1 MKRPLLR
8 GAPLCLT
15 ILWASIDVSCS
26 FFPAAVAPAR
36 LSRTKFSDSRNP
48 WTTRL
53 EAEEATIGTAAL
65 SDDVEFQLPD
75 EADEKALFSESTFP
89 ISPKSLL
96 LKCKMVIHAQQ
107 TGLQD
112 GSLDEN
118 IYASDFRFVA
128 PFVGGRT
135 PRPGMND
142 PPPGLPKKE
151 YLAALRSFDLLAAF
165 PDMKNNYHAFRVD
178 PFEPNR
184 VWFQTRATAT
194 HTGSLMGQ
202 PPTGRRLELPPQ
214 AFSMTFNEA
223 GQVTLF
229 NVGNVIDRTVGNT
242 GGLGGAF
249 GFFYATGQPL
259 PFPECQPFEP
269 SFQMKALTVVQK
281 ALKLVGL
288 V

>member
-1 MKRPLLR
+1 MWQSSSTTATPITLSDEVDEAALL
-8 GAPLCLT
+8 A
-15 ILWASIDVSCS
+15 ASD
-26 FFPAAVAPAR
+26 FPIAPAD
-36 LSRTKFSDSRNP
+36 L
-48 WTTRL
+48 
-53 EAEEATIGTAAL
+53 I
-65 SDDVEFQLPD
+65 Q
-75 EADEKALFSESTFP
+75 
-89 ISPKSLL
+89 
-96 LKCKMVIHAQQ
+96 KCKFVIQSQQ

-118 IYASDFRFVA
+118 LFADDFRFCA

-135 PRPGMND
+135 QRPGMND
-142 PPPGLPKKE
+142 PLPGLPKGE
-151 YLAALRSFDLLAAF
+151 YLKALKSFDLLSAF
-165 PDMKNNYHAFRVD
+165 PDMQNNYHAFRVD
-178 PFEPNR
+178 PFEPER

-202 PPTGRRLELPPQ
+202 PPTGKKLELPPQ
-214 AFSMTFNEA
+214 AFSMTFNAA

-269 SFQMKALTVVQK
+269 SPQFKFLGVLQGL
-281 ALKLVGL
+281 LKLVGQA
-288 V
+288 